1 MTFPCCDELSC
12 PCPHVKLGAWACG
25 PPPHR
30 WVKLSQLPGDIG
42 LQLVERGRARAVD
55 LGLQVAPEAEVEGGE
70 AGGSRRLPA
79 LQTPPV
85 DHYVSKLV
93 NDKDITALD

>member
-70 AGGSRRLPA
+70 AGGSRRLP
-79 LQTPPV
+79 
-85 DHYVSKLV
+85 KLV